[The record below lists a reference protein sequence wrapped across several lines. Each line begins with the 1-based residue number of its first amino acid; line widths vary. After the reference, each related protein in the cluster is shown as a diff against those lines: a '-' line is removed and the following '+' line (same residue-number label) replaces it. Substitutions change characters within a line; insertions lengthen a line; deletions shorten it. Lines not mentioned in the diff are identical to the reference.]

1 MGGIGSKVEMLDDG
15 TGTPV
20 KCQIDSRQLDD
31 DPRSPT
37 NNIPRTPIIVNKTPD
52 GLLDPRSPTPGIWR
66 TPINN
71 FMKKDE
77 FKSVQDDVKPLLE
90 ENTSPDMS
98 RKHDDDETDKLDVK
112 DDLGAT
118 AAAAAAAE
126 LQHMSMSDVDESASL
141 LVANSKPVEIKKPK
155 GQKTQ
160 PKKLFYDKKKPSK
173 AFSSTPKSVLTST
186 PPRSPLSTVVI
197 DTNSPRVIMHRKQTK
212 KIDAARQCRL
222 GALRSS
228 QDKENVDM

>member
-1 MGGIGSKVEMLDDG
+1 MGAIGSKIEMLDDG

-20 KCQIDSRQLDD
+20 KCHIASRQLDD

-37 NNIPRTPIIVNKTPD
+37 NNIPRTPIMVDKTPD

-77 FKSVQDDVKPLLE
+77 AKSVQEDVKPLLE
-90 ENTSPDMS
+90 ANTSPDMPC
-98 RKHDDDETDKLDVK
+98 KQDIGEPDKLDRK
-112 DDLGAT
+112 DDLG
-118 AAAAAAAE
+118 AAAE
-126 LQHMSMSDVDESASL
+126 LQHMSLSDVDESSSL
-141 LVANSKPVEIKKPK
+141 LVTNPKPVVTKKPK

-160 PKKLFYDKKKPSK
+160 PKKLFYDKKRPSK